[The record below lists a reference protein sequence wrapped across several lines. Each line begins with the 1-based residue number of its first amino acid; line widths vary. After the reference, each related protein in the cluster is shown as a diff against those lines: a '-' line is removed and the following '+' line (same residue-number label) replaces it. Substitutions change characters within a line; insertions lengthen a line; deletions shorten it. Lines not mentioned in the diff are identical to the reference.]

1 VPLDRC
7 RQVLTPYAIVGPH
20 PNIDGLK
27 EIVMGSTCAY
37 AMHGTLTTCS
47 EDLHAYV
54 RRRRRLA
61 EPEAAR
67 LFAQILEAVAHC
79 HLNGV
84 VVRDI
89 KLRRFLFA
97 DDEK

>member
-1 VPLDRC
+1 MALM
-7 RQVLTPYAIVGPH
+7 PYAVVGSH
-20 PNIDGLK
+20 PNIDGVR
-27 EIVMGSTCAY
+27 EIVMGSTFAY
-37 AMHGTLTTCS
+37 AMHDTLTTGS

-67 LFAQILEAVAHC
+67 LFAQVVEAVAHC
-79 HLNGV
+79 HRQGV

-97 DDEK
+97 DDERFVQ

>member
-1 VPLDRC
+1 MA
-7 RQVLTPYAIVGPH
+7 LTPYAVVGPH
-20 PNIDGLK
+20 PNIDGVR

-37 AMHGTLTTCS
+37 AMHDTLTTCS

-54 RRRRRLA
+54 RRRRRLV
-61 EPEAAR
+61 ELEGAR
-67 LFAQILEAVAHC
+67 LFWQVLEAVAHC
-79 HLNGV
+79 HRQGV

-97 DDEK
+97 DDERLV